1 MDDGVGVTENDEA
14 EIETDEENEDDV
26 VDVNTPVLTEVVE
39 GSMVDVNAPVLT
51 EVVEGSM
58 VDANTPVLTEVVEGS
73 MVDVNTPVL
82 TEVVEGS
89 MVDVNT
95 PVLTE
100 VVAEL
105 NAPVVEM
112 VAEGVGVIT
121 DDEELPP
128 PKSVKRNSYN
138 QMCLYKGY
146 LP

>member
-14 EIETDEENEDDV
+14 EIETDEENENDV
-26 VDVNTPVLTEVVE
+26 
-39 GSMVDVNAPVLT
+39 
-51 EVVEGSM
+51 
-58 VDANTPVLTEVVEGS
+58 
-73 MVDVNTPVL
+73 
-82 TEVVEGS
+82 
-89 MVDVNT
+89 VDVNT

-128 PKSVKRNSYN
+128 PKSIKRNSYN
-138 QMCLYKGY
+138 QMCLYKGH